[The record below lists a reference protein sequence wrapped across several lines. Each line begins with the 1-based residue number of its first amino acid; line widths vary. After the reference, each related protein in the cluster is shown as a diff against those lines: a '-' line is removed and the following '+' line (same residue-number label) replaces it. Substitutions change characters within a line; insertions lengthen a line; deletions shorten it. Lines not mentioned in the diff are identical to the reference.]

1 MTYVFDPD
9 ILHKIAQGSMGLPD
23 EQLFET
29 LRVELDLQYPGQISP
44 TLEWSL
50 NNAGG
55 CMYGI
60 GVLHASFTE
69 YLLIFGSAIGT
80 AGHTGRHRAEIF
92 DFVLEGELWYFSEDK
107 PYQRIVRRAGDRYL
121 LPKGKSEG
129 LRIQDH
135 CWVLEYARGFIPSML
150 PFGLAD
156 SFLSTL
162 DFKTIGRTLAIYNK
176 LFWQQRNRRLKPMPQ
191 PFTSAHSSSTTEQEV
206 S

>member
-1 MTYVFDPD
+1 MSYVFDPD
-9 ILHKIAQGSMGLPD
+9 ILHKIAQRSIGLPY

-29 LRVELDLQYPGQISP
+29 LRTELALQYPGQISP
-44 TLEWSL
+44 TFEWSL
-50 NNAGG
+50 SNAGG
-55 CMYGI
+55 CMYSI
-60 GVLHASFTE
+60 GVLHASFKE

-80 AGHTGRHRAEIF
+80 AGHTGRHRTDIF
-92 DFVLEGELWYFSEDK
+92 DFVLEGELWYFSEDQ
-107 PYQRIVRRAGDRYL
+107 PYQRIVRQAGDRYE

-162 DFKTIGRTLAIYNK
+162 DFKTIGRTFTIYNK
-176 LFWQQRNRRLKPMPQ
+176 LFWQQQRNRRMKSLPQ
-191 PFTSAHSSSTTEQEV
+191 PSSVAEREV
-206 S
+206 I